1 MKIALLILCI
11 VAVAAGL
18 IFSGVAWCACRI
30 GTLGGRVIK
39 NKARRGK
46 HE

>member
-1 MKIALLILCI
+1 MKIPLLIVCAI
-11 VAVAAGL
+11 VAAAGL
-18 IFSGVAWCACRI
+18 VIGGVAWCACRI

-46 HE
+46 

>member
-1 MKIALLILCI
+1 MKIALLILCAI
-11 VAVAAGL
+11 VTAAGL
-18 IFSGVAWCACRI
+18 VIGGIAWSACRV

-46 HE
+46 